1 MNVSRRTRQQKTA
14 APAIAGAPS
23 GPCQPQDHI
32 AVTFAGATQ
41 SIEVATNLRSTQR
54 EIMPSESGGG
64 GACGS
69 SSLAFMASC
78 VAGVIKIAI
87 MGSKPANGRFVPEQ
101 LCPDG
106 IRRSLF
112 QNMSR
117 FAQTQMMKQYLLSLV
132 TCVSNVTLCFST
144 R

>member
-1 MNVSRRTRQQKTA
+1 MT
-14 APAIAGAPS
+14 
-23 GPCQPQDHI
+23 
-32 AVTFAGATQ
+32 
-41 SIEVATNLRSTQR
+41 
-54 EIMPSESGGG
+54 
-64 GACGS
+64 
-69 SSLAFMASC
+69 SC